1 VLPPV
6 LPSRDL
12 LRSSA
17 LMLKFVPRVVTSLK
31 TLVFITSNL
40 THYAV
45 NTCYGIEEFG
55 FGCAVL
61 FLFCILTLKACAGV
75 A

>member
-1 VLPPV
+1 
-6 LPSRDL
+6 
-12 LRSSA
+12 
-17 LMLKFVPRVVTSLK
+17 MLKFVPRVVTSQK
-31 TLVFITSNL
+31 TLVFTATVFITSNL

-61 FLFCILTLKACAGV
+61 FLFCILTLKA
-75 A
+75 